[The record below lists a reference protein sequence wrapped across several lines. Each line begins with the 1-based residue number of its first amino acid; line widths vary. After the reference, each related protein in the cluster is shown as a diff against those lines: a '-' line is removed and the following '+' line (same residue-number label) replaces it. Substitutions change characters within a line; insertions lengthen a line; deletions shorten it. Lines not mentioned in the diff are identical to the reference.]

1 MQKLK
6 DIWTSWTDVGIH
18 WPYLYDPTTDQPSI
32 TLGLLYLTSLVMLG
46 SLIALHLKDG
56 LLTATLTSIMVW
68 ILAYVMYRLRKL
80 DNFKIN
86 LKEQS
91 IELDGEDD
99 ENETK

>member
-6 DIWTSWTDVGIH
+6 DIWTSWTTTGIH
-18 WPYLYDPTTDQPSI
+18 WPYLYDPTTDKPSI

-46 SLIALHLKDG
+46 SLLALHVKSD

-80 DNFKIN
+80 DSFKID
-86 LKEQS
+86 LDDKS
-91 IELDGEDD
+91 IELDGDDD
-99 ENETK
+99 EEK